1 MSRRAGSFR
10 LMRLFGI
17 RIGVDASWFLVL
29 FLMIF
34 YLSGP
39 FRDVLDTSSTVA
51 YGTAVLSALLFFG
64 SIVLHELGHALVARR
79 QGVEVTG
86 IDLWFLG
93 GLAKLSRDSE
103 SPGEE
108 LKIAAAGPLVTLCVI
123 AACFGGGIAVFGWPR
138 FHDALLFT
146 GATATPALL
155 LLSWLGTI
163 NALLLV
169 LNLFPAFP
177 LDGGRMARA
186 IVWRITGDR
195 ARGTRISARIGQF
208 VGYGLIAF
216 GIVLLVRSTVGEGLS
231 CLILGWFMA
240 QASRGMLLQSAF
252 SERIDGVCVSDI
264 MDTSPVSV
272 AAETTAANALDD
284 YFLRYRWAWFPVVDG
299 SGRFLGVLREDAAR
313 ERPGETPVGALLDPS
328 DEWRIEQSAPLGTLL
343 ASEPLRRLGAL
354 LAVDRDGVLRGVV
367 SLGQARRAIAA
378 AVDPQPLGR

>member
-1 MSRRAGSFR
+1 MSRRAGSFK
-10 LMRLFGI
+10 LMQLFGI

-34 YLSGP
+34 SLSGP
-39 FRDVLDTSSTVA
+39 FRDALDASSTVA
-51 YGTAVLSALLFFG
+51 YGTAVASALLFFG

-108 LKIAAAGPLVTLCVI
+108 LKIAAAGPLVTLAVI
-123 AACFGGGIAVFGWPR
+123 AACVAGGIATAGWPR

-146 GATATPALL
+146 GRTTTPALL

-163 NALLLV
+163 NALLLI
-169 LNLFPAFP
+169 LNLVPAFP
-177 LDGGRMARA
+177 LDGGRIARA
-186 IVWRITGDR
+186 LVWRITGDR

-208 VGYGLIAF
+208 FGYALLGVGIFLVVRRLI
-216 GIVLLVRSTVGEGLS
+216 GEGLS

-252 SERIDGVCVSDI
+252 TERIDGVSVADI
-264 MDTSPVSV
+264 MDPRPVSV
-272 AAETTAANALDD
+272 DAEATAAEALDE
-284 YFLRYRWAWFPVVDG
+284 YFLRYSWSWFPVVDD
-299 SGRFLGVLREDAAR
+299 SGRYLGVVREEAVRDGG
-313 ERPGETPVGALLDPS
+313 PETRVHALLDRS
-328 DEWRIEQSAPLGTLL
+328 DEWRIEPEQPLGTLL

-354 LAVDRDGVLRGVV
+354 LAVDGEGVLRGVV
-367 SLGQARRAIAA
+367 TLGQARRAIAA
-378 AVDPQPLGR
+378 AVDPAPLTR